1 MAEEGTGAMAGD
13 GRGGVG
19 RRVHELRL
27 LRGHTLRELGRRAA
41 VSPSMLSRIETGERG
56 PSAQV
61 VAALARALG
70 VTVSVLHGQP
80 YIEQL
85 RRDQLDRLIS
95 PLGTALDN
103 WGIPPDED
111 DPVPRGLPLL
121 GSDVAEVRRL
131 RTDSAYAALAELLP
145 GLLGELSHAT
155 MVHSAGGDCERA
167 HWLQAEA
174 ALGVFSVAYKFG
186 YMDLARLALSRMAM
200 AAARSG
206 DPRQV
211 AAERVKRAQLSAD
224 GPAME
229 QGLRLVRQGLRD
241 LDDDGTPETR
251 AVRGGLILKGVQMH
265 GLLGRGDE
273 TNTWLDEARGLA
285 RELGETNHYTFVFG
299 PTNTEQHAMAAAGDR
314 DEHGEAVAIGE
325 RVRLPDGY
333 PAARAGAYWI
343 DRARSLALV
352 ARSEDA
358 LAALQEARRVS
369 PQQARY
375 HPTTHATVG
384 VLLRARPSVPERL
397 RTFAQW
403 SDG

>member
-1 MAEEGTGAMAGD
+1 MAE
-13 GRGGVG
+13 GRRSGVG
-19 RRVHELRL
+19 RRIQELRL

-41 VSPSMLSRIETGERG
+41 VSASMLSRIETGART
-56 PSAQV
+56 PSEQV
-61 VAALARALG
+61 LAALARALG

-85 RRDQLDRLIS
+85 RKDQLDRLIS

-103 WGIPPDED
+103 WGIPPED
-111 DPVPRGLPLL
+111 DDPAPRGLEQL
-121 GSDVAEVRRL
+121 GSDISRVRQL
-131 RTDSAYAALAELLP
+131 RTDSEYGTLAEMLP
-145 GLLGELSHAT
+145 GLLGEMSHAT
-155 MVHSAGGDCERA
+155 MVHSAPGHDRERA

-200 AAARSG
+200 AAALSG

-241 LDDDGTPETR
+241 LEDDGTPGTR

-273 TNTWLDEARGLA
+273 AGAWLAEARGIA
-285 RELGETNHYTFVFG
+285 AELGETNHYLFVFG

-314 DEHGEAVAIGE
+314 DDHAEAVAVSD
-325 RVRLPDGY
+325 RVRLPAGY
-333 PAARAGAYWI
+333 PAARAGVYWI
-343 DRARSLALV
+343 DRARSLALT
-352 ARSEDA
+352 ARCDGALDA
-358 LAALQEARRVS
+358 LYEARKVS
-369 PQQARY
+369 PQQTRY
-375 HPTTHATVG
+375 HPTTHSTVG
-384 VLLRARPSVPERL
+384 VLLRARPSVPDRL
-397 RTFAQW
+397 RSFAGW
-403 SDG
+403 SGT